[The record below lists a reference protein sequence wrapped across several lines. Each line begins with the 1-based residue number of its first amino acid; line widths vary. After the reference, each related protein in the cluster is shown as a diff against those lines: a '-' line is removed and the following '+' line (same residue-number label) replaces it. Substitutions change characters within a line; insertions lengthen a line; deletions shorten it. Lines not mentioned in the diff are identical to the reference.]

1 MRSRLARPRPGVVTA
16 AVATLVLALVMLA
29 VKSPADAATGTIT
42 PGTQWTDTSGNRLQA
57 HGAGIF
63 TVGST
68 YYMVGE
74 DKSAGATFT
83 AVACYSSPD
92 LVHWTRQVNALSRQG
107 SGDLAAGRIVER
119 PKVIYNS
126 TTGKYV
132 LW

>member
-1 MRSRLARPRPGVVTA
+1 
-16 AVATLVLALVMLA
+16 MLA
-29 VKSPADAATGTIT
+29 VNYPADAATETIT
-42 PGTQWTDTSGNRLQA
+42 PGTQWTDTAGNRLQA

-74 DKSAGATFT
+74 DKTAGSTFT

-92 LVHWTRQVNALSRQG
+92 LVHWTRQTNALSRQA

-126 TTGKYV
+126 STGKYV
-132 LW
+132 LWMHIDNTAYQDRRAGVATSSTEAFPL